1 MKKIYVAALTGY
13 AGKTLTTM
21 GLATHFIDKGKK
33 VSFFKPV
40 GALPFSVEG
49 KLTDEDA
56 WRVARF
62 IKQDCEPDEVCPVV
76 VTQDVIVSAL
86 KGQFQPPWEKILAL
100 WEKLTAGSDIAI
112 VGGYGALSSGTTMGL
127 SGLEVCKR
135 LDCKMILVARY
146 GGPYIVDDILVKLHK
161 IRSYLLGVILNDV
174 SPEDIDTVASLISP
188 YLEKQ
193 SVPVLGIIAHNETVA
208 AVSVSDLQ
216 EFLGA
221 RVLAGYQGMNQLVEH
236 FLIGGMQVDKA
247 ISWFLKVPNNAV
259 ITGGDR
265 GDIQL
270 AAIESGTKCL
280 ILTGGMT
287 PNDVILS
294 KAEEKGVPILEV
306 PDDTY
311 ATAKR
316 IETMSRKLRLR
327 HPTKLHKAIDLFRSS
342 VDLERLESL
351 L

>member
-13 AGKTLTTM
+13 AGKTLTTL
-21 GLATHFIDKGKK
+21 GIAAYFKDKGAK
-33 VSFFKPV
+33 VGYLKPV
-40 GALPFSVEG
+40 GALPFTVEG

-56 WRVARF
+56 WRVSRF
-62 IKQDCEPDEVCPVV
+62 VGQSLQPEEACPVV
-76 VTQDVIVSAL
+76 VTQDLVVSSL
-86 KGQFQPPWEKILAL
+86 RGQFQPPWDRILEL
-100 WEKLTAGSDIAI
+100 WNMVSEGKDVVIA
-112 VGGYGALSSGTTMGL
+112 GGYGALTSGTVMGL
-127 SGLEVCKR
+127 SGHEVCER
-135 LDCKMILVARY
+135 LDCKMLFVARY
-146 GGPYIVDDILVKLHK
+146 GGPYIVDDILVGIKGVEDR
-161 IRSYLLGVILNDV
+161 IAGVILNDV
-174 SPEDIDTVASLISP
+174 AHEDMDSVATLIEP

-193 SVPVLGIIAHNETVA
+193 GVPVLGVIPHDETIA

-221 RVLAGYQGMNQLVEH
+221 RVLAGYQGMNRLVEH

-247 ISWFLKVPNNAV
+247 LSWFQRVSNNAV

-270 AAIESGTKCL
+270 AAIEAGTKAL
-280 ILTGGMT
+280 ILTGGLT

-294 KAEEKGVPILEV
+294 KAEDKGVPILEV

-311 ATAKR
+311 ATARR

-327 HPTKLHKAIDLFRSS
+327 HPAKLEKAIKMFHSA
-342 VDLERLESL
+342 VDFGRLESRL
-351 L
+351 